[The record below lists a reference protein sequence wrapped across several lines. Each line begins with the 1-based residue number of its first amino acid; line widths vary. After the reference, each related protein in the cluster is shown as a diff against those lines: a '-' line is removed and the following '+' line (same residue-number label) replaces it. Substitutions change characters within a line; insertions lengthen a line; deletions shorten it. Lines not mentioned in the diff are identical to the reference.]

1 VDRAHKLAI
10 ELNVSSIEI
19 TSAMLELG
27 IPVQF
32 PDLAMSA
39 RDAKRIRSH
48 FKKTSSLVTKKLA
61 FLISAIVSLTA
72 IVGINNES
80 VFADDT
86 SVPTPLIATP
96 LTISIDSTVSKPTV
110 GNFTVVFMENDCNAV
125 DYSTTDFLVV
135 ENIKEFLSHEGYYSG
150 SIDDVFDTKLKL
162 SVQDFQRDMG
172 IRIDGIVGPT
182 THKMMQNYDSCSK
195 TSIVKLIS
203 CYGGD
208 YKAYLACT
216 SPYGASGVGASTTSS
231 QDNEPPQWSNDA
243 LKLTRVN
250 GTFLDVLWGHVTDNK
265 GIDKFHLYVNGDLHT
280 SVDGNGCTSSCSS
293 TTSSKRFNVT
303 NLTIDTEYIFEIVA
317 CDSSGNCSK
326 NNPTTA
332 KILVDK
338 PPVWDESNPPVVD
351 NLGRGFDIAI
361 PTNSV
366 VDDFGVVSYEVYV
379 NGALSTHTVISDSYF
394 SVTPPYDTHCGK
406 QEVYVVAYDTIGQS
420 SKSPIVEF
428 TRNASTSPQC
438 GHIETSTT
446 TTTTTTTTLPG
457 TPSITI
463 TAAEVSD
470 GDTSSDSS
478 LSLTFTTSAS
488 TTDFAAGDVSV
499 SGGTL
504 SNFSGSGTTYTATFT
519 PTAQGATTIDVAS
532 NTFTDASTGVDN
544 TAATQFNWTYS
555 TAPTMTITAA
565 EVNDGDTSSDSSL
578 SLTFTASQST
588 TNFAVGDI
596 SVSNGTLSNF
606 SGSGTTYT
614 ATFTPSAAGATTI
627 DVAGSTFT
635 NAFGTD
641 NTAATQF
648 NWTYTVA
655 SGKLLTCGD
664 STTSANRWVVSVID
678 EDSTFYSNN
687 IPNNVWNS
695 FRGSYPDRC
704 FHLLGPGTPVNSTSI
719 RATGLLSYNGVSWAD
734 EVTAGTA
741 FRYEVNRDSG
751 STASRSDW
759 WDLIGADVLPSGA
772 KIALCV
778 DNSGSMTVATVQAS
792 VNYFVEQ
799 ATAAGVTIFA
809 PSGGTTNYNCSGMNG
824 EDWISGH
831 NVAMN

>member
-1 VDRAHKLAI
+1 
-10 ELNVSSIEI
+10 
-19 TSAMLELG
+19 
-27 IPVQF
+27 
-32 PDLAMSA
+32 
-39 RDAKRIRSH
+39 
-48 FKKTSSLVTKKLA
+48 
-61 FLISAIVSLTA
+61 
-72 IVGINNES
+72 
-80 VFADDT
+80 
-86 SVPTPLIATP
+86 
-96 LTISIDSTVSKPTV
+96 TI
-110 GNFTVVFMENDCNAV
+110 
-125 DYSTTDFLVV
+125 
-135 ENIKEFLSHEGYYSG
+135 
-150 SIDDVFDTKLKL
+150 
-162 SVQDFQRDMG
+162 
-172 IRIDGIVGPT
+172 
-182 THKMMQNYDSCSK
+182 
-195 TSIVKLIS
+195 
-203 CYGGD
+203 
-208 YKAYLACT
+208 
-216 SPYGASGVGASTTSS
+216 
-231 QDNEPPQWSNDA
+231 
-243 LKLTRVN
+243 
-250 GTFLDVLWGHVTDNK
+250 LWGHVTDNV
-265 GIDKFHLYVNGDLHT
+265 GIDEFKIY
-280 SVDGNGCTSSCSS
+280 VDGELYTTIPGLGCVTKCSS
-293 TTSSKRFNVT
+293 QSSGVNARIY
-303 NLTIDTEYIFEIVA
+303 NLIKDNYHTIEVRA
-317 CDSSGNCSK
+317 CDEAGNCST
-326 NNPTTA
+326 NNPTLT
-332 KILVDK
+332 KQFK
-338 PPVWDESNPPVVD
+338 KT
-351 NLGRGFDIAI
+351 RQ
-361 PTNSV
+361 
-366 VDDFGVVSYEVYV
+366 VS
-379 NGALSTHTVISDSYF
+379 
-394 SVTPPYDTHCGK
+394 
-406 QEVYVVAYDTIGQS
+406 
-420 SKSPIVEF
+420 
-428 TRNASTSPQC
+428 
-438 GHIETSTT
+438 
-446 TTTTTTTTLPG
+446 TTTTTTLPG

-678 EDSTFYSNN
+678 EDSTFYSNAL
-687 IPNNVWNS
+687 PNTVWNS

-719 RATGLLSYNGVSWAD
+719 RTTGLLSYNGVSWAD

-778 DNSGSMTVATVQAS
+778 DNSGS
-792 VNYFVEQ
+792 
-799 ATAAGVTIFA
+799 
-809 PSGGTTNYNCSGMNG
+809 
-824 EDWISGH
+824 
-831 NVAMN
+831 

>member
-1 VDRAHKLAI
+1 MDRAHKLAI

-351 NLGRGFDIAI
+351 NLGRGFDVAI

-366 VDDFGVVSYEVYV
+366 IDDFGVISYEVYV

-438 GHIETSTT
+438 GRIETS
-446 TTTTTTTTLPG
+446 TTTTTLPG

-488 TTDFAAGDVSV
+488 TTDFAVGDISV
-499 SGGTL
+499 SNGTL
-504 SNFSGSGTTYTATFT
+504 SNFAGSGTTYTATFT

-565 EVNDGDTSSDSSL
+565 EVSDGDTSSDSSL

-664 STTSANRWVVSVID
+664 STTNANRWVVAVID
-678 EDSTFYSNN
+678 EDDSQTLGSMNTRWTTFRN
-687 IPNNVWNS
+687 
-695 FRGSYPDRC
+695 SYPDRC
-704 FHLLGPGTPVNSTSI
+704 FHLLEPYHSNPYTTRSNPNGISSAIDIPTAFINE
-719 RATGLLSYNGVSWAD
+719 LS
-734 EVTAGTA
+734 AGTTFHA
-741 FRYEVNRDSG
+741 RV
-751 STASRSDW
+751 SRNSNSFVTGTSDW
-759 WDLIGADVLPSGA
+759 WDLIGASVLPSGA
-772 KIALCV
+772 KIGLCI
-778 DNSGSMTVATVQAS
+778 DNSGSMNVSTVQNSLNA
-792 VNYFVEQ
+792 FELD
-799 ATAAGVTIFA
+799 AMLAGVTIVA
-809 PSGGTTNYNCSGMNG
+809 PSGGTDRYYCDGMST
-824 EDWISGH
+824 EEWISGLTVDI
-831 NVAMN
+831 N